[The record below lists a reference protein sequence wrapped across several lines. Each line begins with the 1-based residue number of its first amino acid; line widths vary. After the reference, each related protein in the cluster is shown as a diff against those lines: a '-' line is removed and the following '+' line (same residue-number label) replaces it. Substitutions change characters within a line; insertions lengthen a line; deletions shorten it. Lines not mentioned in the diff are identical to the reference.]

1 MLRTLEIVTHIRISD
16 YRSPCSC
23 VFTPLIESL
32 LCLQAVSQTFH
43 GWVMESYNNTNHATV
58 AVVDDLLH
66 GILEF
71 QLALFSDGSNF
82 RGDAVIH
89 QLFHSLAEDISLPDT
104 PDR

>member
-1 MLRTLEIVTHIRISD
+1 
-16 YRSPCSC
+16 
-23 VFTPLIESL
+23 
-32 LCLQAVSQTFH
+32 
-43 GWVMESYNNTNHATV
+43 MESYNNTNHATV

-104 PDR
+104 VLRLRLIDKMDQILSLLFCAHDGSDLCLDICADHMYGCWP

>member
-1 MLRTLEIVTHIRISD
+1 
-16 YRSPCSC
+16 
-23 VFTPLIESL
+23 
-32 LCLQAVSQTFH
+32 
-43 GWVMESYNNTNHATV
+43 MESYNNTNHATV

-104 PDR
+104 VLRLRLIDKMDPGPAARFPQSERSLSRYLRGSYVWRGCWP